1 MVGEH
6 NKSIQKLLLFNFR
19 SATEDA
25 NVKFNIPKKSM
36 SNSFNTNT
44 QDRTIY
50 KQTVLSKHLSF
61 VPTTSDKPIV
71 SSKPDIRQ
79 KPLISRK
86 PASLQKIETK
96 STTPPPP
103 TPPPKPLRKSLLLT
117 KIIRPATD
125 LVQDVN
131 EPEAC
136 EVIDLKT
143 GTTEDDKNEGSEAVT
158 LKYTQDDFHDDT
170 SNRTS
175 SDSFDSWDEEDD
187 EDDIEVASRYSV
199 TGSTFDL
206 FNDPISENVILH
218 VEKLFKHNPECLPS
232 KDNIIKSCRII
243 QELIDNEKEYINRLK
258 QGIVNYI
265 VKFDSDHL
273 PSALKGQ
280 KRNLFSNIEA
290 IHEFHDTKFFPK
302 LLECDFDPEKIANA
316 FTNLID
322 GYQFDIYVI
331 YVLNRKK
338 SEDLLKANSY
348 YFKQLQKDRLGI
360 GSFLILPIQR
370 LPRYQLLL
378 AEIIKNLMK
387 DLDNQKAA
395 IAACCIAEK
404 HIQRLL
410 NTVNEHC

>member
-1 MVGEH
+1 
-6 NKSIQKLLLFNFR
+6 
-19 SATEDA
+19 
-25 NVKFNIPKKSM
+25 M
-36 SNSFNTNT
+36 SKSFNLST
-44 QDRTIY
+44 QGRTMY

-61 VPTTSDKPIV
+61 GPTKSDEPTV

-86 PASLQKIETK
+86 PSQLQKIETK
-96 STTPPPP
+96 LTTQSPP

-136 EVIDLKT
+136 EVVDIKT
-143 GTTEDDKNEGSEAVT
+143 SPTEDDKHEGSEN
-158 LKYTQDDFHDDT
+158 DFHDDT

-187 EDDIEVASRYSV
+187 EDEIEVTSRYSV
-199 TGSTFDL
+199 TRSTSDL
-206 FNDPISENVILH
+206 YDDQISENVILH
-218 VEKLFKHNPECLPS
+218 VEKLFKHNPACLPS

-243 QELIDNEKEYINRLK
+243 QELIDNEMEYINRLK
-258 QGIVNYI
+258 QGIDNYI
-265 VKFDSDHL
+265 VKFDSGHL
-273 PSALKGQ
+273 PSALKGE

-348 YFKQLQKDRLGI
+348 YFKQLQNDRLGI